1 MSAKRLLMR
10 QIREILRLK
19 YELKLRHRQIA
30 RACSV
35 GVGTVSDLIQRAQ
48 KAGLGWPLADEL
60 DEAALERLLYKL
72 PERKA
77 GSQAMP
83 DLAWIHQ
90 ELKRPGVT
98 LQLLWEEYQR
108 AHSVAYSYSQFCE
121 RYRQFRSRL
130 QITMRQ
136 HHRAGEKTFVDFA
149 GQKPCI
155 ADPLTGEVQEVE
167 LFVGVLGASS
177 YIYAEACRTQD
188 LPSWIGAHVRMFEFY
203 GGATEILVPDNLKPG
218 ITGTC
223 RYEPMV
229 NRSYEELARHY
240 GAVVVPARVRRPKD
254 KAKVEAAVLLAE
266 RWILAVL
273 RNRTFFSLAELNAA
287 IRELVHRINQRP
299 MKALGASRRELFE
312 KLDRPVLK
320 PLPAGPYELAE
331 WKRCTVNIDYHIE
344 VDHNYYSVPSTL
356 KGQKVEARF
365 TQTTVEVWFKG
376 NRIASHRRLR
386 GRGQHSTLTKH
397 MPAAHRAHAEWSPSR
412 LIRWAAQTG
421 SATQQVVTQIL
432 EDKPHP
438 EMGYRACLGLLRLGK
453 KHGQERLEAACRR
466 AIALESFSYRTVKN
480 ILSKGLDRLPLPSAS
495 ESSPALPFHDNI
507 RGAEYY
513 AWEVKGC

>member
-30 RACSV
+30 RACTV
-35 GVGTVSDLIQRAQ
+35 GLGTVSDLVQRAEQ
-48 KAGLGWPLADEL
+48 AGLGWPLADEL
-60 DEAALERLLYKL
+60 DDSALERLLYKL

-77 GSQAMP
+77 GLQAMP

-108 AHSVAYSYSQFCE
+108 TQSVAYCYSQFCE
-121 RYRQFRSRL
+121 RYRQFRGRL
-130 QITMRQ
+130 KLTMRQ
-136 HHRAGEKTFVDFA
+136 HHRAGEKIFVDFA
-149 GQKPCI
+149 GQKPSI

-177 YIYAEACRTQD
+177 YTYAEACLTQD
-188 LPSWIGAHVRMFEFY
+188 LPSWIGAHVRMFEFF

-218 ITGTC
+218 ITGAC

-229 NRSYEELARHY
+229 NRTYEDMARHY
-240 GAVVVPARVRRPKD
+240 SAVVVPARVRRPKD

-299 MKALGASRRELFE
+299 MRRMGVSRRELFE
-312 KLDRPVLK
+312 KLDRPALK
-320 PLPAGPYELAE
+320 PLPASPYELAE
-331 WKRCTVNIDYHIE
+331 WKRCTPNIDYHIE
-344 VDHNYYSVPSTL
+344 VDHNFYSVPHGI
-356 KGQKVEARF
+356 KDQQVEARY
-365 TQTTVEVWFKG
+365 TQTTVEVFFKR
-376 NRIASHRRLR
+376 NRITSHRRLR
-386 GRGQHSTLTKH
+386 GRGQYSTKAEH

-412 LIRWAAQTG
+412 LIRWAGQTG
-421 SATQQVVTQIL
+421 PSTQQVVTRIL
-432 EDKPHP
+432 ENKPHP
-438 EMGYRACLGLLRLGK
+438 EMGYRACLGLLRLGQ

-480 ILSKGLDRLPLPSAS
+480 ILSKGLDRLPLPADSQTD
-495 ESSPALPFHDNI
+495 PALPFHDNI
-507 RGAEYY
+507 RGADYY
-513 AWEVKGC
+513 AAEVN